1 MYIESVLNSQKLKET
16 KIATFKK
23 IPKKIAFTLFE
34 RKIR

>member
-16 KIATFKK
+16 KIAAFEN
-23 IPKKIAFTLFE
+23 ILKKIAFTLFE